1 MFFKEVAKTRPSRT
15 LLELGQDLLDA
26 IFFPRRFW
34 VVERAKRSSYA
45 KVVACQSNQLKTGR
59 KLGFRSAKQTI
70 RWRKTNGNWN
80 DSETRETKQKGK
92 RPATTTCKPMQSKA
106 MANSRPSIFGF
117 FCIGRKTVNL
127 RGWICGCSPSKRW
140 KSDTKMIRGGPI
152 FSMSRG

>member
-1 MFFKEVAKTRPSRT
+1 MLCLPTMTLSGRTSKTEFVCKSCGLTKLPTENWTKTRVSLSETDDPLT
-15 LLELGQDLLDA
+15 
-26 IFFPRRFW
+26 
-34 VVERAKRSSYA
+34 
-45 KVVACQSNQLKTGR
+45 
-59 KLGFRSAKQTI
+59 
-70 RWRKTNGNWN
+70 KTNENR
-80 DSETRETKQKGK
+80 DDPETRETKRNGK